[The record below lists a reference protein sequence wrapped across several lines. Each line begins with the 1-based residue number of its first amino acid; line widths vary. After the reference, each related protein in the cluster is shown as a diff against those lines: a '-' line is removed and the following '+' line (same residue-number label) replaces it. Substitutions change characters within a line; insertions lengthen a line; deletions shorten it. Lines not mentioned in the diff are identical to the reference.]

1 MLLLQP
7 GQPGSLVPVYQ
18 CLHAFDVLGQ
28 RSAFEEYYAE
38 NRRVRRVSVHPFPS
52 AFSRR
57 LTGRPWNTRTRT
69 YSSCKPT

>member
-28 RSAFEEYYAE
+28 RGLFEQYYAE
-38 NRRVRRVSVHPFPS
+38 NRRVCPARAR
-52 AFSRR
+52 ARAL
-57 LTGRPWNTRTRT
+57 LTCRPVVGAARER
-69 YSSCKPT
+69 